1 LNFDTSISKG
11 DGNIENKRKRL
22 QIPNIKVHLAKK
34 SLFTT
39 IAFTKD
45 YEVNIHENKD
55 DIDLHFILW
64 LQKGI

>member
-1 LNFDTSISKG
+1 MEMLRIKG
-11 DGNIENKRKRL
+11 KDFKF
-22 QIPNIKVHLAKK
+22 NIKGHVVKN

-55 DIDLHFILW
+55 DIDLYFIFW
-64 LQKGI
+64 LRKGI

>member
-11 DGNIENKRKRL
+11 DGNDENKRKRL
-22 QIPNIKVHLAKK
+22 QIPNIEGHVVKN

-39 IAFTKD
+39 IAFSKD

-55 DIDLHFILW
+55 DIDLYFILW
-64 LQKGI
+64 L